1 MRLPPPVIGLGAAI
15 AQRKLTGDASPPTRA
30 RRSAAAVTAV
40 ASVALMGSAV
50 QQFRSSG
57 TTVDPIHPERAS
69 ALVIG
74 GPFRITR
81 NPMYVG
87 MAGLLTAHMVLRGS
101 AKALPPL
108 AAFVAVIDRVQIPPE
123 EDAMAA
129 LFGADYETY
138 RSRVPRWLA
147 LR

>member
-1 MRLPPPVIGLGAAI
+1 MRLPPPVLALGAAI
-15 AQRKLTGDASPPTRA
+15 AQRQLTGDATSPTRA
-30 RRSAAAVTAV
+30 RRTAAAATAA
-40 ASVALMGSAV
+40 ASVTLMGSAV

-69 ALVIG
+69 ALVTG
-74 GPFRITR
+74 GPFTITR

-108 AAFVAVIDRVQIPPE
+108 AAFITVIDRVQIPPE
-123 EDAMAA
+123 EVAMTG
-129 LFGADYETY
+129 LFGADYAVY
-138 RSRVPRWLA
+138 RERVPKWLG
-147 LR
+147 L

>member
-1 MRLPPPVIGLGAAI
+1 
-15 AQRKLTGDASPPTRA
+15 
-30 RRSAAAVTAV
+30 
-40 ASVALMGSAV
+40 MGSAV

-69 ALVIG
+69 ALVTG
-74 GPFRITR
+74 GPFTITR

-108 AAFVAVIDRVQIPPE
+108 AAFITVIDRVQIPPE
-123 EDAMAA
+123 EVAMTG
-129 LFGADYETY
+129 LFGADYAVY
-138 RSRVPRWLA
+138 RERVPKWLG
-147 LR
+147 L